1 MIIMLV
7 VDVILVTLITSIC
20 FMYSEEKF
28 EEIKRAVESLTCL
41 PEGWMHRNMMECVD
55 ARTLVVAYMLQ
66 CHCNRREVCLATGL
80 TKSTVS
86 RLSRLYYERKESDK
100 YFKMLDCWLNKALS
114 EKSPKSV

>member
-1 MIIMLV
+1 
-7 VDVILVTLITSIC
+7 
-20 FMYSEEKF
+20 MYNIEKY
-28 EEIKRAVESLTCL
+28 EEIKRAVESLTEL

-66 CHCNRREVCLATGL
+66 YHCNRREVCLATGL

-100 YFKMLDCWLNKALS
+100 YFKMLDSWLNKELS
-114 EKSPKSV
+114 ENCSRSVR